1 MNDQRSKYI
10 QRHKKKRGLRKE
22 KTYKPEIPRG
32 NKKPGDVIKK
42 EKGGGAMAKGI
53 KAIPSLTPI
62 FYIYASNHL

>member
-1 MNDQRSKYI
+1 MNNQRSKYI
-10 QRHKKKRGLRKE
+10 QRHKKKRDLRKE

-32 NKKPGDVIKK
+32 NKKPGDIIKK
-42 EKGGGAMAKGI
+42 ERGGATAKGI